1 MAENHSSR
9 VPPNATIV
17 LDVVALIH
25 DRIAWTYRMEAG
37 MVRTEDV
44 DTRYIYGTR
53 HALESVLAELHKAG
67 A

>member
-17 LDVVALIH
+17 PDVVAFIH

-37 MVRTEDV
+37 MTRMGDD
-44 DTRYIYGTR
+44 DTRYIYGHR
-53 HALESVLAELHKAG
+53 HALELILCELHKADG
-67 A
+67 

>member
-9 VPPNATIV
+9 VPPTVTIV
-17 LDVVALIH
+17 LDVVAFIH

-37 MVRTEDV
+37 MVRTEDD

>member
-9 VPPNATIV
+9 VTPRATI
-17 LDVVALIH
+17 LQDAIAFIH

-37 MVRTEDV
+37 LALDGG
-44 DTRYIYGTR
+44 DTRYICGYR
-53 HALESVLAELHKAG
+53 HACELILTQLHEAG